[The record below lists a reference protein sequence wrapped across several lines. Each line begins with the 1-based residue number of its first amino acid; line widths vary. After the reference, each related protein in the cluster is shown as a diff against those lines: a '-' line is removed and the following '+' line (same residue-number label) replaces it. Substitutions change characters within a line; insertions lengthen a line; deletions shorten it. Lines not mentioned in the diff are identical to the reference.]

1 MLGSEEP
8 MKNQTRLFALATLLF
23 VLPLAA
29 QEKQKVSQSDVFQ
42 DETSEYTKSLRKI
55 IGGLEATISER
66 LKDLERK
73 HEILVVLKPEYEKRQ
88 TIVTEDIPFQVQDGY
103 ESNLLKY
110 IMFQFESGKVKD
122 ITLASKSK
130 RIYYEV
136 MFENKKIVFNPAS
149 LKQSEVTH
157 EVFEKTEKTLL
168 NEMSLEN
175 QIRALR
181 LLETSLRSSIYRIDV
196 LLALY
201 KDNKDRKN
209 LRDIEF

>member
-1 MLGSEEP
+1 
-8 MKNQTRLFALATLLF
+8 MKNQTRLFALAALLIS
-23 VLPLAA
+23 LPLLA
-29 QEKQKVSQSDVFQ
+29 QDKKKASQADIFQ

-55 IGGLEATISER
+55 IKSLEDTINDR

-73 HEILVVLKPEYEKRQ
+73 HDMLVILKPEYEKRQ

-110 IMFQFESGKVKD
+110 ITYQFEGGKVKD
-122 ITLASKSK
+122 ITLSSESK

-136 MFENKKIVFNPAS
+136 MFENKRIIFRPGD
-149 LKQSEVTH
+149 LKQSEIIH
-157 EVFEKTEKTLL
+157 EVFEATEKTML
-168 NEMSLEN
+168 NDISLEN
-175 QIRALR
+175 QIKALR
-181 LLETSLRSSIYRIDV
+181 LLETSLRSSIYRIDI

-209 LRDIEF
+209 LSHIDI